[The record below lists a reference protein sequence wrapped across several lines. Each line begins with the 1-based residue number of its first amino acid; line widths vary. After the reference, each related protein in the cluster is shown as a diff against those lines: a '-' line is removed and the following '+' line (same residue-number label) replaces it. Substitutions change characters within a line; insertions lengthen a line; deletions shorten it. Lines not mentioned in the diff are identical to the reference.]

1 MVGSTIGTKLILPGH
16 EVKMGSRTA
25 NNPKAA
31 EWAKVSG
38 AKASCGTFSET
49 ASFGEMLFNCT
60 SGTGSIAALKSAGE
74 ENLSGKI
81 LVDVANPL
89 DFSRGMPP
97 ALSVCNTDSLGEQ
110 IQRTFPNAK
119 VVKTLNTVNC
129 NLMVNPS
136 LLRGDHDLFIC
147 GNDSGAKSKVTQIL
161 KEWFGWR
168 SVINIGDITGA
179 RLRK

>member
-1 MVGSTIGTKLILPGH
+1 MKFGILGTGMVGSTIGTKLILPGH

-81 LVDVANPL
+81 LVERRES
-89 DFSRGMPP
+89 SR
-97 ALSVCNTDSLGEQ
+97 LL
-110 IQRTFPNAK
+110 QRYAAGF
-119 VVKTLNTVNC
+119 
-129 NLMVNPS
+129 
-136 LLRGDHDLFIC
+136 
-147 GNDSGAKSKVTQIL
+147 
-161 KEWFGWR
+161 E
-168 SVINIGDITGA
+168 
-179 RLRK
+179 RL

>member
-1 MVGSTIGTKLILPGH
+1 
-16 EVKMGSRTA
+16 
-25 NNPKAA
+25 
-31 EWAKVSG
+31 
-38 AKASCGTFSET
+38 
-49 ASFGEMLFNCT
+49 
-60 SGTGSIAALKSAGE
+60 
-74 ENLSGKI
+74 
-81 LVDVANPL
+81 
-89 DFSRGMPP
+89 MPP

-179 RLRK
+179 RAQEMILPIWIRLMGIYKSPNFSFKIVK